1 MLVVKRCSEP
11 PQEEVEEEQETEENM
26 EDPNLATHL
35 GKYNRSGNLIS

>member
-1 MLVVKRCSEP
+1 MLVIKRCSEP
-11 PQEEVEEEQETEENM
+11 PKDEVEEQETKEIM